1 MGNSL
6 GRAPL
11 GGSDPSE
18 TTVDGRETVGNSLG
32 RALLRE
38 RRIRGDRVDER
49 ETVGKS
55 LGRALLGGSNTSATT
70 GWTDGKERGI
80 AWGKLLWEGAALQ
93 RRQGGRT
100 GKWQIA
106 WGELG

>member
-1 MGNSL
+1 
-6 GRAPL
+6 L

-32 RALLRE
+32 RALL
-38 RRIRGDRVDER
+38 
-49 ETVGKS
+49 
-55 LGRALLGGSNTSATT
+55 GGSNTSATT
-70 GWTDGKERGI
+70 GWTDGKEWGI

-100 GKWQIA
+100 GKWEIA
-106 WGELG
+106 WGELGWEGATLQRRQGGRTGKRGK